1 MAPLSPPNGDVAF
14 IVDILVTWI
23 GAAALARYVMVVGSV
38 GERSPLER
46 RARFLIGALAT
57 LLFVRGF
64 SWLSP
69 DSRWLAFL
77 TFVPVALL
85 PLAMTVFAEGL
96 LRRHVPAWMKIFAA
110 TSTAIVLLADLSR
123 IFVVSERRLAVISM
137 LMLGVLLASMSAL
150 GALLVRRDRASLS
163 KSENALVRVCI
174 IVTAV
179 ALPLGATDFRFELGA
194 PPVRLG
200 TLGILLFCYTL
211 LRQPEE
217 NVRVGRWL
225 GDVSRLIARALLF
238 GGLVAVAIS
247 STGMETIV
255 PILVLGSALVLAF
268 AVFDRLRDIER
279 STPQTL
285 LLRWL
290 ARERPA
296 TWQQFARELR
306 ALPLTADAELLEGHA
321 LAQYDSASL
330 VQAFDSQLVH
340 SLAHLRALR
349 DSTRSAARAADEL
362 SDLLERH
369 GATHV
374 GLLAA
379 NPLRLL
385 VATAP
390 ELAGM
395 RDVELA
401 LAAVVRRGQQ
411 VSAMEDHVGA
421 S

>member
-1 MAPLSPPNGDVAF
+1 MALPSPSNSDVAF
-14 IVDILVTWI
+14 VVDVLVTWI

-46 RARFLIGALAT
+46 RARLLVGALAT

-69 DSRWLAFL
+69 DSRTLTFL
-77 TFVPVALL
+77 TFVPVAML

-96 LRRHVPAWMKIFAA
+96 LRRHVPVWMKMFAA
-110 TSTAIVLLADLSR
+110 TTAGIA
-123 IFVVSERRLAVISM
+123 FVANLGRFFVHAERWLAVIS
-137 LMLGVLLASMSAL
+137 LLTLAVLLASMSAL

-179 ALPLGATDFRFELGA
+179 ALPLVATDFRLDLGT

-211 LRQPEE
+211 LRRPEE

-225 GDVSRLIARALLF
+225 ADVSRLIARALLF
-238 GGLVAVAIS
+238 GGLVAIAIS
-247 STGMETIV
+247 STGMETIL
-255 PILVLGSALVLAF
+255 PILVLGVALILAF

-279 STPQTL
+279 TTPQTM

-296 TWQQFARELR
+296 TWQQFGRELR
-306 ALPLTADAELLEGHA
+306 ALPLTADAEMLDGHA
-321 LAQYDSASL
+321 LDQYDSASL
-330 VQAFDSQLVH
+330 VLAFDAHVVH

-349 DSTRSAARAADEL
+349 DSNRSAARAADEL

-374 GLLAA
+374 GMLAA
-379 NPLRLL
+379 SPLRLL

-411 VSAMEDHVGA
+411 IGAMEDHA
-421 S
+421 ATR